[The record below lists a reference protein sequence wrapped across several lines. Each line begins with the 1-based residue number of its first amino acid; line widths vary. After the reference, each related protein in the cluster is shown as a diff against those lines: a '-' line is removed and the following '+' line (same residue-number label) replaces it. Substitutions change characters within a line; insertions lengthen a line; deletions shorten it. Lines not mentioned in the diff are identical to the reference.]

1 MDKKF
6 VMGIAAMAALT
17 LVSCS
22 SDDLDSFSDNSSK
35 NEAISFDGYLGRSA
49 VAVNGTRGSVE
60 TRETLKTKGFGV
72 FGKYTDGQ
80 TSDFNF
86 FKNQPVTCPG
96 TKWTYSPLKY
106 WPTQGR
112 IDFLA
117 YAPYKEGQT
126 LKENTTT
133 HENTTTFDFT
143 VAKKAADQIDLLWAN
158 ATGKIT
164 ENFEGTTKEKVKF
177 QFHHALSRLGYTVKL
192 SGNYAA
198 GNATFTLRKIALA
211 GSPDET
217 TKAFYEN
224 GTIDLAKTDTKENLS
239 MTNNPKGLWTAT
251 PSADNK
257 QNFTW
262 FEGSYIVECSNPKH
276 PTKLDPTTSQNKD
289 YSDKDYLFVI
299 PQDFSS
305 TEDGADKLYVI
316 VEYDVTY
323 KSGTPST
330 TITNTVYKK
339 LPIKFE
345 QGKAYM
351 LNLTI
356 GLPIEFD
363 IDVDTAAGVEDWD
376 PKDGKPTDI
385 DSWDDISRK

>member
-22 SDDLDSFSDNSSK
+22 SDDLDSVSDNSSK

-49 VAVNGTRGSVE
+49 VAVNGSRGSE
-60 TRETLKTKGFGV
+60 LTKDALQKSTEGFGV
-72 FGKYTDGQ
+72 FGKYTDGK
-80 TSDFNF
+80 TSDLNF

-164 ENFEGTTKEKVKF
+164 ENFEGTTKEKVN
-177 QFHHALSRLGYTVKL
+177 FHFYHALSRLGYTVKL
-192 SGNYAA
+192 SGNYTSD
-198 GNATFTLRKIALA
+198 NATFTLKKITLA
-211 GSPDET
+211 GSSTDA
-217 TKAFYEN
+217 TKGAFYET
-224 GTIDLAKTDTKENLS
+224 GTIDLSKATKDPNLWS
-239 MTNNPKGLWTAT
+239 GQTGRQKFDWFSGDYQVKSSTASH
-251 PSADNK
+251 P
-257 QNFTW
+257 
-262 FEGSYIVECSNPKH
+262 GSDIEKE
-276 PTKLDPTTSQNKD
+276 
-289 YSDKDYLFVI
+289 KDYLFVI
-299 PQDFSS
+299 PQNFSENIG
-305 TEDGADKLYVI
+305 TVEQPVDNPDKLYVI

-323 KSGTPST
+323 NGGT
-330 TITNTVYKK
+330 TIKNKVYKQ
-339 LPIKFE
+339 LTTNFE

-363 IDVDTAAGVEDWD
+363 IDVENVNSVEPWEEVNGV
-376 PKDGKPTDI
+376 PGNI
-385 DSWDDISRK
+385 DSWDDINREQ

>member
-60 TRETLKTKGFGV
+60 TKVTLKTKGFGV

-80 TSDFNF
+80 TSDLNF

-106 WPTQGR
+106 WPTQGK

-126 LKENTTT
+126 LKENT
-133 HENTTTFDFT
+133 NTFDFT
-143 VAKKAADQIDLLWAN
+143 VDKDIAKQTDLLWAN
-158 ATGKIT
+158 ATGQIT
-164 ENFEGTTKEKVKF
+164 GKFEGTTKEKVNFLFK
-177 QFHHALSRLGYTVKL
+177 HALSRLGYTVKL
-192 SGNYAA
+192 SGNY
-198 GNATFTLRKIALA
+198 NSSDATFTLKKITLA

-217 TKAFYEN
+217 TKAFYIN
-224 GTIDLAKTDTKENLS
+224 GTIDLAKTGTKENLS
-239 MTNNPKGLWTAT
+239 KTNTATGLWTAAT
-251 PSADNK
+251 SADNK
-257 QNFTW
+257 QNFPW
-262 FEGSYIVECSNPKH
+262 FSAGAQTVNITYVDPKDQTKKPVSNG
-276 PTKLDPTTSQNKD
+276 
-289 YSDKDYLFVI
+289 KDYLFVI
-299 PQDFSS
+299 PQDFSK
-305 TEDGADKLYVI
+305 DKPAEGPDVDELYVI
-316 VEYDVTY
+316 VKYTITY
-323 KSGTPST
+323 KDGKEQ
-330 TITNTVYKK
+330 TNKVYKQ
-339 LPIKFE
+339 IKKHFL
-345 QGKAYM
+345 QGKAYR

-363 IDVDTAAGVEDWD
+363 IDVDTVSGVEDWD
-376 PKDGKPTDI
+376 EQPGTDI